1 MTSHLPPLNALRAFE
16 AAARHLSFTKA
27 AHELSVT
34 PAAVSQQVR
43 ALEGNLGVTLFRR
56 RNRSLLLTD
65 AAQACL
71 PFIREGFDRF
81 AEGIDRLR
89 SASTGGVLAVSVAP
103 SFASKWLVP
112 RLERFNE
119 AHTDIEVWV
128 SSSMELVDFNRD
140 DVDLAIRYGTGRY
153 TGVKVERLL
162 SEYVFPVCSPALL
175 KGEHPLRSPDDLC
188 HYSLLHDDS
197 PDDDDSCPDW
207 SMWLKAAGVSC
218 VDTQRGPRFNQSSL
232 VLEAAESGRGVA
244 LAKSALASGDIAEG
258 RLVKP
263 FETSVPIDFAYYMIC
278 PESKLALPKVAAFRN
293 WLIDMARAET
303 AATEEPVA
311 AE

>member
-1 MTSHLPPLNALRAFE
+1 MKNHLPPLNALRAFE

-43 ALEGNLGVTLFRR
+43 ALEAHLGVTLFRR

-71 PFIREGFDRF
+71 PSIRDGFDRF

-89 SASTGGVLAVSVAP
+89 SAKSGGVLSVSVAP

-112 RLERFNE
+112 RLDRFSENH
-119 AHTDIEVWV
+119 ADIEVWV
-128 SSSMELVDFNRD
+128 SSSMDLVDFVRD

-153 TGVKVERLL
+153 PGVYVERLL
-162 SEYVFPVCSPALL
+162 SEYVFPVCSPKLL
-175 KGEHPLRSPDDLC
+175 EGEHPLRTPEDLC
-188 HYSLLHDDS
+188 HYTLLHDDS

-207 SMWLKAAGVSC
+207 TMWLKAAGVSC
-218 VDTQRGPRFNQSSL
+218 IDTGRGPRFNQSSL
-232 VLEAAESGRGVA
+232 VLEAAASGRGVS

-263 FETSVPIDFAYYMIC
+263 FETTVPIDFAYYILC
-278 PESKLALPKVAAFRN
+278 SESKLALPKVAAFRD
-293 WLIDMARAET
+293 WLKDMAHAEGDTRIT
-303 AATEEPVA
+303 AA
-311 AE
+311 

>member
-1 MTSHLPPLNALRAFE
+1 MNAHLPPLNALRAFE

-43 ALEGNLGVTLFRR
+43 SLESHLGVTLFRR

-71 PFIREGFDRF
+71 PFMREGFDRL
-81 AEGIDRLR
+81 AEGVDRLR
-89 SASTGGVLAVSVAP
+89 SANTGGVLAVSVAP

-112 RLERFNE
+112 RLGRFSQ
-119 AHTDIEVWV
+119 AHPDIEVWV

-153 TGVKVERLL
+153 PGVKVERLL
-162 SEYVFPVCSPALL
+162 SEYVFPVCSPKLL
-175 KGEHPLRSPDDLC
+175 EGAQPLRTPDDLC
-188 HYSLLHDDS
+188 NYPLLHDDS

-207 SMWLKAAGVSC
+207 TMWLKAAAVSC
-218 VDTQRGPRFNQSSL
+218 VDAARGPRFNQSSL
-232 VLEAAESGRGVA
+232 VLEAAASGRGVA

-263 FETSVPIDFAYYMIC
+263 FETTLPIDFAYYMLC
-278 PESKLALPKVAAFRN
+278 PESKLTLPKVATFRA
-293 WLIDMARAET
+293 WLIEMARAE
-303 AATEEPVA
+303 AGDSSQPVA